1 MMYMILTEKVYF
13 VSPNWQAYASGCDIV
28 ILLSGFTRVQIIPGS
43 LYGYKEVHCVDCADT
58 EGKVN
63 TYTLPNQQ
71 AQQFY
76 MTPCNTSTQWSTAQH
91 STAQHSTAQQVQHS
105 TARHSTT
112 QHSTAQQVQHS
123 MARHGTTQHSTASAA
138 QHGTLARHGTAL
150 HSTAQHS
157 TAQHGTAQHSTA
169 QYSTA

>member
-1 MMYMILTEKVYF
+1 MYMILTEKVYF

-71 AQQFY
+71 AQQLY
-76 MTPCNTSTQWSTAQH
+76 MTPCNTSTQWSTARH
-91 STAQHSTAQQVQHS
+91 GTARHGTAQHSTAQHTS
-105 TARHSTT
+105 TAW
-112 QHSTAQQVQHS
+112 HSTAQ
-123 MARHGTTQHSTASAA
+123 
-138 QHGTLARHGTAL
+138 

-157 TAQHGTAQHSTA
+157 TAQHGTAQHSTIEH
-169 QYSTA
+169 STARHSTAQHSVAQHGTAQHSTA